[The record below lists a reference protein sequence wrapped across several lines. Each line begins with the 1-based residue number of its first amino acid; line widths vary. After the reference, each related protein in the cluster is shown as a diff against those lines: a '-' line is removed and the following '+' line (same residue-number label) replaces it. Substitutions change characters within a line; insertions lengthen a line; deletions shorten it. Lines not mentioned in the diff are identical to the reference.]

1 MSELPQLEYDL
12 EIAKEELR
20 KKYFAS
26 KSIPKK
32 RKFDLGI
39 NIKEEEITK
48 RNTKKIDYNDKKSRV
63 KKENN
68 LVKNMKSKKNQEK
81 EPKYNTSRKQSSNDK
96 SDPQQDKLMILENEK
111 KEDVFE
117 KKINKKIKV

>member
-117 KKINKKIKV
+117 KKLTKK